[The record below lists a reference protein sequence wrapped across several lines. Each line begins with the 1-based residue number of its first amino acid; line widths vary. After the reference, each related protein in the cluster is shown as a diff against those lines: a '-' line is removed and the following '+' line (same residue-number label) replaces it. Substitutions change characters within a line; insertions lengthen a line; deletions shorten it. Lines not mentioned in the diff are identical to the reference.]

1 MTTERAVKDVA
12 DSRTWTIA
20 LADRGIQAALV
31 LVAVAAAG
39 LIGLG
44 VAWSGV
50 AATLE
55 AQFQMPY
62 LISGAIG
69 GVAVAGTALAI
80 LGTHL
85 ERRRS
90 AGDRA
95 DTENLIRVAAEIA
108 DTLPAVLQERKA

>member
-1 MTTERAVKDVA
+1 MTAEQAIKAIA

-20 LADRGIQAALV
+20 LADRGIQAVLV

-44 VAWSGV
+44 LAWSGV
-50 AATLE
+50 AATLD

-69 GVAVAGTALAI
+69 GIAVAGTALAI

-95 DTENLIRVAAEIA
+95 DTETLIRVAAEIA
-108 DTLPAVLQERKA
+108 DTLPAALQEREA